1 MTFVT
6 PIPQNLEFHDF
17 ADKRELI
24 QTPNF
29 WDVITNIP
37 FVLIGFLGFLKLS
50 RNRFSGVLHDLINA
64 YSFANLV

>member
-1 MTFVT
+1 MVMVFVP

-24 QTPNF
+24 KTPNF

-37 FVLIGFLGFLKLS
+37 FVIIGILGLFKLLIHI
-50 RNRFSGVLHDLINA
+50 SGLI
-64 YSFANLV
+64 